1 MAKVLPLGD
10 HKSMGGMEDSVHLQQ
25 HLGLPRSLAA
35 NGPGGSSL
43 RTHGGASQD
52 KLE

>member
-10 HKSMGGMEDSVHLQQ
+10 RKSMGEMEDSVQLQQ
-25 HLGLPRSLAA
+25 RPGLPRSLAA

-43 RTHGGASQD
+43 RTQGDASQD